1 MLTEKQLNSVR
12 KFFEDKTFTYDGE
25 ILPDV
30 PTKAE
35 FDFKIKIGDY
45 RKMMSVG
52 EYYDYLQIEL
62 TITKLKNNL
71 SKIVL
76 GNQFG
81 NYTEIFKK
89 HLYFLYSKLQSYI
102 SEKLKYFDPD
112 IRITFSKFEVTDTD
126 TEIVK
131 ENENKKMSN
140 IAIRTVVK
148 DILTII
154 KKEKT
159 GEHHLPNEDGG
170 EYSFSNLPFTFSVE
184 LHLFSDKD
192 VDNFVIDGNWFGE
205 EDVMEIILT
214 YNPTTLRENLYDI
227 VGELNEIIAHELTHG
242 KQNFRNDVVVE
253 NKELTSFEYYTQPR
267 EIEAQRNGFKRLSKL
282 RKQPYKSVVENWF
295 KSHKEI
301 HRLDETETKKVIK
314 LLL

>member
-25 ILPDV
+25 ILSAV

-71 SKIVL
+71 SKLVL
-76 GNQFG
+76 GSQFG
-81 NYTEIFKK
+81 NYTEIFKN
-89 HLYFLYSKLQSYI
+89 HLYFLYSKLESYI

-112 IRITFSKFEVTDTD
+112 IRIVFNKFEVTDTD
-126 TEIVK
+126 TEIMK
-131 ENENKKMSN
+131 ENRISR

-154 KKEKT
+154 KEEKA
-159 GEHHLPNEDGG
+159 GEYHLPDENGG
-170 EYSFSNLPFTFSVE
+170 EYSFINLPFSFSVE
-184 LHLFSDKD
+184 LHLISDED
-192 VDNFVIDGNWFGE
+192 VDKFFIDGNWYRQ
-205 EDVMEIILT
+205 EDVLEIIMS
-214 YNPTTLRENLYDI
+214 YNPSKLRENLYDI
-227 VGELNEIIAHELTHG
+227 IGELNEVIAHELTHG
-242 KQNFRNDVVVE
+242 KQNFRNDVSE
-253 NKELTSFEYYTQPR
+253 PDDNLSPFEYYSQNK
-267 EIEAQRNGFKRLSKL
+267 EIEAQRNGFKRFAKL
-282 RKQPYKSVVENWF
+282 RKEPYELVVRNWF
-295 KSHKEI
+295 KKHKDI
-301 HRLDETETKKVIK
+301 HMLNDKETEEIIK